1 MAVHRV
7 NEYFILMKELQLTEE
22 NKAGIKKLLG
32 AENYSRYEFLEDD
45 TCLCVERIFNEHR
58 AYTLESQ
65 IKEIL

>member
-22 NKAGIKKLLG
+22 NKAGIEKLLG
-32 AENYSRYEFLEDD
+32 AENYSRYAFLGNS
-45 TCLCVERIFNEHR
+45 CLIVEGILNEHK

>member
-22 NKAGIKKLLG
+22 NKAGIKKILG
-32 AENYSRYEFLEDD
+32 AENYSRYEFLDD
-45 TCLCVERIFNEHR
+45 DSCLFVESIFNECE
-58 AYTLESQ
+58 AYTLEGQ